1 MKKLLYQIMAAVMV
15 ATFALPAL
23 SKVTLDDVYAAD
35 APKRARDLANNAAHM
50 ARHSRPL
57 KPSEG
62 DSSSDGGGWKTLYT
76 GNTISPITIPSG
88 VANLYVTTTTGQSYF
103 IPVVAPP
110 SNFAKL
116 QVGGVDYVYAR
127 WTGHQI
133 KGESKTV
140 QVPHFHFG
148 DRHHNSYTTYD
159 THTQRIGITRVMTQ

>member
-1 MKKLLYQIMAAVMV
+1 MV

-140 QVPHFHFG
+140 MTPHVHSAT
-148 DRHHNSYTTYD
+148 RHMNEWVTYEP
-159 THTQRIGITRVMTQ
+159 HTQRIGITRVMTQ